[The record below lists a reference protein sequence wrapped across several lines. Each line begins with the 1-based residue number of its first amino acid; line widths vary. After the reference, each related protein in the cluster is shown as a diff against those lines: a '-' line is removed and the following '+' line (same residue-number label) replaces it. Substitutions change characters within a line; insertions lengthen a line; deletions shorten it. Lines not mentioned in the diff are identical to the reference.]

1 MDPKRVTSLSLLDR
15 ARHHDEPSWQRLVT
29 LYGPLVVYWCRR
41 GGARREDASDLAQEV
56 FLAVSQG
63 LERFERRGP
72 GSFRAWV
79 RGITRHKLLDC
90 YRRAERQAAA
100 AGGSTALERL
110 LDIPDPQ
117 PGSDEDAD
125 EMSGLYRRALDLIR
139 GEFEERTW
147 QAFWLTAVEG
157 REAPA
162 AAAELGMSPVAVR
175 IARSRVLARLR
186 AEADHLID

>member
-29 LYGPLVVYWCRR
+29 LYGPVVEHWCRR
-41 GGARREDASDLAQEV
+41 GGARPEDAADLAQEV

-90 YRRAERQAAA
+90 YRQAERQAAA

-117 PGSDEDAD
+117 TGPDEDAD

-147 QAFWLTAVEG
+147 QAFWLTAIEG
-157 REAPA
+157 RSPA
-162 AAAELGMSPVAVR
+162 NLAAELGMTPTAIR
-175 IARSRVLARLR
+175 QAKSRVLRRLKQ
-186 AEADHLID
+186 EVGDLLD